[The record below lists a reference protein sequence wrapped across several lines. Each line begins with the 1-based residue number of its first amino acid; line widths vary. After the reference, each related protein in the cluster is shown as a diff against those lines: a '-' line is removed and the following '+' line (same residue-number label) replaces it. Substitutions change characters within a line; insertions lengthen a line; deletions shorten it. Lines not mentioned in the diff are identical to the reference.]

1 MTPQTGDLSPLLR
14 RLAGRRALARLVI
27 LFERIWPALWPP
39 LGVLGAFLCVALL
52 DLPRALPPLAH
63 SLLLAATAVAFGG
76 LLVRGLRSIRRPDD
90 AAADRRLETASG
102 LRHRPLAV
110 LTDRPAQRDAA
121 GLALWQAHLARAI
134 SQINRLR
141 VGAPHPGLARRDRLA
156 LRHALIVALVATFGI
171 AGRDAPARLAYAFEP
186 SLPSAP
192 LLPGTELQAWITP
205 PAYTHLAPIFLHPQ
219 GGAVTAPAG
228 SHLTLSVTGG
238 SGTPDLLL
246 NSQATPFRAL
256 DQGSFQADLD
266 LTGGGHLSVR
276 RDGAELAGWALSV
289 IADQPPTAAWAGTP
303 GGLQQSQET
312 RLPWKTSDDYG
323 VVALHAELRLRA
335 RPGAP
340 PVMVPIPLP
349 GGETRSAQ
357 GVNQQDL
364 TANPWAGLPVIA
376 RLVARDAPGQQGLS
390 AEATFV
396 LPERLFL
403 DPAAKALIAIRKR
416 LSLKPDDRDDA
427 VDGLDALLM
436 QPKLFRG
443 DVGAYVNLGAIY
455 YLLEWDKSPAAVPA
469 AQQRMWQLALHM
481 EEGQTEHTAQAL
493 DRARQAAQDA
503 LDKAIRSPT
512 DANREALEK
521 RLQEL
526 EQAIQNHIQ
535 ALIEEAQRKH
545 EALPFDPHA
554 QHLSDRDFQRMADAA
569 REAARE
575 GRMDD
580 AQRRM
585 AQLERMLDELRN
597 ARANQSKEAQQ
608 RQQAQQ
614 RGRQQ
619 MGAMQDMI
627 RREGGVLDHAQ
638 NRADT
643 ESEQR
648 FGPAPTS
655 PADPSQQRE
664 ADRRVQQALRRGLG
678 ELMQEFSDLTGKLPP
693 SLGQADTDM
702 RSAGQQL
709 AKGDDQ
715 GASESEQRAIE
726 DLQKGGRQMGQEMA
740 RQFGPGQNGEGDEAE
755 DGSAD
760 GQLGLSRE
768 QGTGTDNGPGL
779 LGGTA
784 SPEDRGLRDPLGRRY
799 GSSGVDEGDDVALP
813 QKRDAQRTRTI
824 EDELRRRDAQRERP
838 QLELDYLGRLLKQF

>member
-1 MTPQTGDLSPLLR
+1 MMPPPGNLNPLLR
-14 RLAGRRALARLVI
+14 RLAGRRALARFVI

-52 DLPRALPPLAH
+52 DLPRALPPVAH
-63 SLLLAATAVAFGG
+63 NLLLAATAIAFGG
-76 LLVRGLRSIRRPDD
+76 LLVRGLRAIRRPDD

-102 LRHRPLAV
+102 LRHRPLSV

-156 LRHALIVALVATFGI
+156 LRSALVIALVATFGI

-186 SLPSAP
+186 TLPSAP

-205 PAYTHLAPIFLHPQ
+205 PSYTHLAPIFLHPQ

-238 SGTPDLLL
+238 SGTPKLLL
-246 NSQATPFRAL
+246 NSQATAFRVL

-289 IADQPPTAAWAGTP
+289 IADQPPTAAWAGKP
-303 GGLQQSQET
+303 GAVQPSQET

-323 VVALHAELRLRA
+323 VVGLQAELRLQA
-335 RPGAP
+335 RPHAP
-340 PVMVPIPLP
+340 PVIVSIPLP
-349 GGETRSAQ
+349 GGETRSAH

-376 RLVARDAPGQQGLS
+376 RLVARDAPGQRGFS
-390 AEATFV
+390 AGARFV

-403 DPAAKALIAIRKR
+403 DPAAKALIAIRKG

-455 YLLEWDKSPAAVPA
+455 YLLEWAKSPAAIPT

-512 DANREALEK
+512 DANRAALEQ

-526 EQAIQNHIQ
+526 AQAIQNHIQ

-554 QHLSDRDFQRMADAA
+554 QHLTNRDFQRLADAA

-597 ARANQSKEAQQ
+597 ARGNQSKEAQQ

-619 MGAMQDMI
+619 IGAMQDMI

-638 NRADT
+638 SRTDT
-643 ESEQR
+643 ENEQR

-655 PADPSQQRE
+655 PMDPSLQRE
-664 ADRRVQQALRRGLG
+664 ADRRVQQALRRALG

-715 GASESEQRAIE
+715 GAGESEQRAIE

-768 QGTGTDNGPGL
+768 QGTGTDNGAGL

-799 GSSGVDEGDDVALP
+799 GSSGIDEGDDVALP

-838 QLELDYLGRLLKQF
+838 QMELDYLGRLLKQF